1 MSDIE
6 PFKYYF
12 FLHFEW
18 IALIS
23 GLLLMAFLNPFSQ
36 APSICPI
43 DRMGFDF
50 CPGCGLGKSIAFAA
64 RGNLSASFQSHPL
77 GLLAIVAIVARIGSI
92 FHRNYNFN
100 NQRKNEEN
108 I

>member
-1 MSDIE
+1 MYDRE

-23 GLLLMAFLNPFSQ
+23 GLLLMAMMDPMNQ
-36 APSICPI
+36 ASSLCLI
-43 DRMGFDF
+43 DWLGFEF
-50 CPGCGLGKSIAFAA
+50 CPGCGLGTSISFAA
-64 RGNLSASFQSHPL
+64 RGELSASLNAHPL
-77 GLLAIVAIVARIGSI
+77 GLLAVVIILGRVGEI
-92 FHRNYNFN
+92 FRRNYKYNKKE
-100 NQRKNEEN
+100 KNEKN